1 MKKIITAV
9 AGVALIALVGFML
22 FVSPSGDSDAKTVV
36 VYKSASCGCCGDWVA
51 HMKEAG
57 YKVEVRNRDDMNAVK
72 AKYGIKPQFAAC
84 HTALVDG
91 YIIEGHV
98 PAAQVARLLEERPA
112 ILGISVPG
120 MPLGSPGME
129 QGNQSNYADYDVL
142 AFDGMG
148 RSSVFQHITADP

>member
-9 AGVALIALVGFML
+9 AGVVLLALVGFML
-22 FVSPSGDSDAKTVV
+22 FVSPSGDSNAKTVV

-51 HMKEAG
+51 HMKQAG
-57 YKVEVRNRDDMNAVK
+57 YTVEVRNMDDMNAVK

-98 PAAQVARLLEERPA
+98 PAEQVERLLAERPA
-112 ILGISVPG
+112 VLGISVPG

-129 QGNQSNYADYDVL
+129 MGNPSDYADYDVL
-142 AFDGMG
+142 AFDGKG
-148 RSSVFQHITADP
+148 RSSVFKHVKAGP